1 MYSDVCILVCGHLL
15 RPLVSEA
22 QQRRRSEDR
31 LRFIWRQSHAGHPLG
46 LFSCGQK
53 SVVLH
58 TLLLS
63 SCRTQECVK
72 HSAADLQTHAG
83 THAHLH
89 MHARTHTRIHTHTH
103 THTITHTRTHTY
115 THARIHTHTHTLTYL
130 LTRTHAHT
138 NSHTHA
144 HTLIH
149 THTHTE
155 THTRCLSHTNPHTHT
170 QSRGEDLSKHQKSL
184 STARSHLLKVQFTL
198 KCKYSSLTPSHVL
211 LKLYEFHSSVEHKTR
226 PSEECLKRTS

>member
-1 MYSDVCILVCGHLL
+1 MQFRYINRTWVYIDLRWAQVYSDVCILVCGHLL

-53 SVVLH
+53 PVVLH

-72 HSAADLQTHAG
+72 QSTADLQTRTH
-83 THAHLH
+83 THARIH
-89 MHARTHTRIHTHTH
+89 MHAHTHTH
-103 THTITHTRTHTY
+103 THTRTHTY
-115 THARIHTHTHTLTYL
+115 TRTLTHARTHTHTRTHTHANSHTRIHLPMHAHTHTHARTHTLTHARIHTHAYTLTHA
-130 LTRTHAHT
+130 RTHAYTYTSTHT
-138 NSHTHA
+138 HVHTHA
-144 HTLIH
+144 RIQT
-149 THTHTE
+149 
-155 THTRCLSHTNPHTHT
+155 P
-170 QSRGEDLSKHQKSL
+170 QSL

-198 KCKYSSLTPSHVL
+198 KFKY
-211 LKLYEFHSSVEHKTR
+211 FHH
-226 PSEECLKRTS
+226 